1 MHKVPQESNIFYP
14 HPSKRAA
21 QFVFAAK
28 PRISTCYKGSH
39 SLVFYKKI
47 VLKIWAK
54 FNRKHVCQSQFFNKI
69 LIKRL
74 QHSYSL

>member
-28 PRISTCYKGSH
+28 PRILNLLQRQSFTGILQKNCFKNLG
-39 SLVFYKKI
+39 KI
-47 VLKIWAK
+47 
-54 FNRKHVCQSQFFNKI
+54 Q
-69 LIKRL
+69 
-74 QHSYSL
+74 